1 MGFSPF
7 STPYDWSKLAAA
19 KKAAASHPDGMIDL
33 SIGSPVDSVP
43 SSVVAALTEAANA
56 SNAYGYPV
64 TRGTNALRESI
75 VRWFHDLRG
84 VDLDAIGA
92 DICPTVGSKEGVSLM
107 ASLLGVGV
115 GDVVVQ
121 PRISY
126 PTYEIGTQLAGA
138 ETLKTDV
145 ADVDSW
151 VHVPGVKMVWVNSP
165 SNPTGEVLSGPR
177 LRRIVEAARS
187 IGAVVVSDE
196 CYALMDW
203 SSDPRSM
210 SATACVLDV
219 DVCGGDAKDVLCLY
233 SLSKQSNMA
242 GYRTALVAGD
252 KRIVTPMIETRKQ
265 IGQIIPGPS
274 QAAMKAGLDDVGAVL
289 EQRERYRGRLKVL
302 VEGLRAAG
310 YAAHMPQGGLYVWVR
325 ALSGDCWTDIDRL
338 ARLGIVVS
346 PGEFY
351 GDRMCLRVSS
361 TAPAAAVN
369 AAAER
374 LAHIARPA
382 SA

>member
-1 MGFSPF
+1 MGFSSF
-7 STPYDWSKLAAA
+7 NTPYDWSRLAAA
-19 KKAAASHPDGMIDL
+19 KRTAARHPDGMIDL
-33 SIGSPVDSVP
+33 SIGSPVDPVPESVTT
-43 SSVVAALTEAANA
+43 ALADAANA

-64 TRGTNALRESI
+64 TRGTKALRESI

-92 DICPTVGSKEGVSLM
+92 DVCPTVGSKEGVSLM
-107 ASLLGVGV
+107 ASLLGLGE

-121 PRISY
+121 PKISY

-138 ETLKTDV
+138 TALKTDV
-145 ADVDSW
+145 ADVESW
-151 VHVPGVKMVWVNSP
+151 VHVPGVRMVWVNSP
-165 SNPTGEVLSGPR
+165 SNPSGEVLTRPW

-203 SSDPRSM
+203 SSEPSSM
-210 SATACVLDV
+210 DATACILDAN
-219 DVCGGDAKDVLCLY
+219 VCGDDARDVLCLY

-242 GYRTALVAGD
+242 GYRTALIAGD

-274 QAAMKAGLDDVGAVL
+274 QAAMRAGLDDVDAVIA
-289 EQRERYRGRLKVL
+289 QRERYRCRLRVL

-310 YAAHMPQGGLYVWVR
+310 YAACMPQGALYVWVK

-338 ARLGIVVS
+338 ARLGIIVS

-351 GDRMCLRVSS
+351 GDKAYLRVSS
-361 TAPAAAVN
+361 TAGDADVA

-374 LAHIARPA
+374 LARSVAML
-382 SA
+382 